1 MTDQSVETQIALIQA
16 DMATLTKAVT
26 KQSSDIE
33 GLVKA
38 WNTANGVVSFMKWL
52 AGIAV
57 AGSILFGVIKFKL
70 FGAH

>member
-1 MTDQSVETQIALIQA
+1 MTNQSVETQIALLQA
-16 DMATLTKAVT
+16 DMAALTKAVT

>member
-1 MTDQSVETQIALIQA
+1 MSEQSMETQIALLQA
-16 DMATLTKAVT
+16 DMEALTKAVA

-52 AGIAV
+52 AGIVTA
-57 AGSILFGVIKFKL
+57 AIIIWGAIKLKFL
-70 FGAH
+70 SAP

>member
-1 MTDQSVETQIALIQA
+1 MTDQSVETQIALLQA
-16 DMATLTKAVT
+16 DMAALTKAVT

>member
-1 MTDQSVETQIALIQA
+1 MSEQSVETQIALLQA
-16 DMATLTKAVT
+16 DMELLTKAVA

-52 AGIAV
+52 AGIVTATAILWGAV
-57 AGSILFGVIKFKL
+57 KL
-70 FGAH
+70 KLLSAP

>member
-1 MTDQSVETQIALIQA
+1 MTDQSVETQIALLQA
-16 DMATLTKAVT
+16 DMAALTKAVT

-52 AGIAV
+52 AGIVTAV
-57 AGSILFGVIKFKL
+57 TILWGVFKL
-70 FGAH
+70 KLLSAP

>member
-1 MTDQSVETQIALIQA
+1 MTDQSVETQIALLQA
-16 DMATLTKAVT
+16 DMEALTRAVT
-26 KQSSDIE
+26 KQSNDIE

-57 AGSILFGVIKFKL
+57 AGSILLGAIKFKL
-70 FGAH
+70 LGTH